1 MEVMRGEAH
10 PLRPISSTDASSRRA
25 TLAASTVARSRL
37 MPTPRAAW
45 LVEPLSVEP
54 DLSRPLSFSQ
64 APPLRVRCRSAASCA
79 VDRLSPNSLYLSPPC
94 GGFQDGESD
103 LREPSP
109 HSVIRVRHQRAL
121 AGRVPSYRARALACP
136 RIRGE
141 LALTPTS
148 PRLAHPFATSPL
160 RIESPRSD
168 PPINPVFR
176 TGP

>member
-1 MEVMRGEAH
+1 VEVMRREAH
-10 PLRPISSTDASSRRA
+10 PLRPISSTDASCRRA
-25 TLAASTVARSRL
+25 TLVADCRWRDSRL
-37 MPTPRAAW
+37 MPTPRATW

-54 DLSRPLSFSQ
+54 DLSRLLSFSQ

-79 VDRLSPNSLYLSPPC
+79 VHRLSPTY
-94 GGFQDGESD
+94 GGRH

-109 HSVIRVRHQRAL
+109 HSVIRVRHHRAL
-121 AGRVPSYRARALACP
+121 AKRVPSCRARALACP

-160 RIESPRSD
+160 RIESPLSD
-168 PPINPVFR
+168 PPINPVFGLVR
-176 TGP
+176 DASTSRESFRC